1 MSTLK
6 DVAMRAG
13 VSIASVSTVV
23 NGTAAVS
30 PAMRERVERA
40 VDELGYVPHVLA
52 RNLKLGRTRSIG
64 LVLPDITNPHFSGLA
79 STIEVALD
87 QAGFTLTLCSTT
99 DDPAKEASQ
108 LRAMRAQRVAGMI
121 FIPGGRTQDTATL
134 GALLKVPTVLL
145 DRTLAGLDLDS
156 VVLDN
161 VMAGRLATDHL
172 LDQGH
177 RRIAVV
183 AGSPN
188 LALSRERVAGCRDA
202 MLARDVP
209 YDEAL
214 VADGG
219 FQSEP
224 SYRATLGLL
233 CRRPRPSAIVAANN
247 HGTVGVMMA
256 LRDRGLGCPRDVSVV
271 GIDDFTWAE
280 AFSPRLTAV
289 AQPIVAMGREAVRL
303 LLGRCEIADRGD
315 TAAVVLQPRLIV
327 RDSTRRPAASRRKS
341 PLAHPGPA
349 GSRSS
354 SIP

>member
-23 NGTAAVS
+23 NSTAAVS

-40 VDELGYVPHVLA
+40 VAELGYVPHALA

-99 DDPAKEASQ
+99 DDPAKEVGQ
-108 LRAMRAQRVAGMI
+108 LRAMRAQRVAGVI
-121 FIPGGRTQDTATL
+121 FVPGGRTHDAATL
-134 GALLKVPTVLL
+134 GPLLKVPTVLL

-161 VMAGRLATDHL
+161 VMAGRLATEHL
-172 LDQGH
+172 IDQGH
-177 RRIAVV
+177 HRIAIV
-183 AGSPN
+183 AGSPD

-202 MLARDVP
+202 VLARGIP
-209 YDEAL
+209 FDEAL

-224 SYRATLGLL
+224 SYRATLDLL
-233 CRRPRPSAIVAANN
+233 SRRPSAIVAANN
-247 HGTVGVMMA
+247 HGTVGVMTA

-289 AQPIVAMGREAVRL
+289 AQPIVAMGQEAARL
-303 LLGRCEIADRGD
+303 LLARCE
-315 TAAVVLQPRLIV
+315 TAGPNPAVAVVLQPRMIV
-327 RDSTRRPAASRRKS
+327 RDSTRRLVSC
-341 PLAHPGPA
+341 A
-349 GSRSS
+349 GARTH
-354 SIP
+354 

>member
-1 MSTLK
+1 
-6 DVAMRAG
+6 
-13 VSIASVSTVV
+13 
-23 NGTAAVS
+23 
-30 PAMRERVERA
+30 
-40 VDELGYVPHVLA
+40 
-52 RNLKLGRTRSIG
+52 
-64 LVLPDITNPHFSGLA
+64 
-79 STIEVALD
+79 
-87 QAGFTLTLCSTT
+87 STT

-108 LRAMRAQRVAGMI
+108 LRVMRAQRVAGVI

-134 GALLKVPTVLL
+134 GPLLRVPTVLL
-145 DRTLAGLDLDS
+145 DRTLTGLDLDS

-183 AGSPN
+183 AGNSD
-188 LALSRERVAGCRDA
+188 LALSRERVAGYRDA
-202 MLARDVP
+202 MLARGVP
-209 YDEAL
+209 FDEAL

-224 SYRATLGLL
+224 SYRATLELL
-233 CRRPRPSAIVAANN
+233 CRRPRPSAFVAANN

-256 LRDRGLGCPRDVSVV
+256 LRDRGLDCPRDVSVV

-289 AQPIVAMGREAVRL
+289 AQPIVAMGREAARL
-303 LLGRCEIADRGD
+303 LLARCASPDPDGKI
-315 TAAVVLQPRLIV
+315 AVVLQPRLIV
-327 RDSTRRPAASRRKS
+327 RDSTRRLAVPRRK
-341 PLAHPGPA
+341 PLLTRPYRD